1 LYPHETVSDL
11 IIDIREEDRENSNVE
26 VKDVD
31 GITIAH
37 STLISDLMKTPFVIS
52 IDKKE
57 DYSVEVTPQ
66 APADKIVGTPEIEDL
81 IKKALFLKVKSR
93 LFEDPHRHHTTYPDY
108 IKLCAEYGLT
118 EAQAVEYLRALH
130 ISGFIYNFHDNP
142 HLKEYIFLKPEAV
155 TQTVTSMLGVTF
167 ATRAIPELK
176 SELEKIL
183 PQYLPLHSRKI
194 ALDQT
199 AKNNARWFMRGGL
212 LYLVAQSGFLGHMVW
227 IDYSW
232 GVMEPVTYFVFL
244 TTLIGGLFFFYN
256 VEGRFYL
263 CCDGAASD

>member
-1 LYPHETVSDL
+1 MLFRIAERISKGPIPKNVVWFRFNTTKPLQVLRREDGLNFILPLPNKEKCSFPLYPHETVSDL
-11 IIDIREEDRENSNVE
+11 IIDIREEDRENSSVE
-26 VKDVD
+26 VKDVN

-66 APADKIVGTPEIEDL
+66 QAPADKVVGTPEIEDL
-81 IKKALFLKVKSR
+81 TKKALFLKVKSR
-93 LFEDPHRHHTTYPDY
+93 LFEDPHRHHTTYPEY
-108 IKLCAEYGLT
+108 IKLCAGYGLT

-176 SELEKIL
+176 S
-183 PQYLPLHSRKI
+183 
-194 ALDQT
+194 
-199 AKNNARWFMRGGL
+199 
-212 LYLVAQSGFLGHMVW
+212 
-227 IDYSW
+227 
-232 GVMEPVTYFVFL
+232 
-244 TTLIGGLFFFYN
+244 
-256 VEGRFYL
+256 
-263 CCDGAASD
+263 